1 MSYLQEEIE
10 TLKSRLDQNDTR
22 RSNDEITDS
31 RFQDI
36 STRFS
41 VIESRI
47 QKYDDIFNKLL
58 DSMTSRDKRMKDLE

>member
-1 MSYLQEEIE
+1 MQEEIE